1 MSTPRA
7 ALKRLA
13 ESSLARSG
21 LPRLVRA
28 RHRREVLVL
37 AYHNVVPRGERAV
50 GDLSLHLPQD
60 EFARQM
66 ESLRRT
72 HEVVAL
78 DSLLEPRPHSARPRA
93 VVTFDDA
100 YHGALTAG
108 VDELVR
114 RGMPATVFVTP
125 AYVGGGTFWW
135 DEYADPARGLDPALR
150 EYALGALRGQGER
163 VGAWMAERGEH
174 PATLPAHLGVA
185 DEVLLG
191 RAAACPGITLAS
203 HTWSHPNLAA
213 LAEDELDAELARP
226 LAWLRERFQAV
237 VPWLSYPYGLSS
249 PLVERAAERAGYRG
263 AFRVEGGWTPA
274 GATGSFALPRMN
286 VPAGVSLHGFE
297 LRTAGF
303 LDR

>member
-1 MSTPRA
+1 VSAPRA

-13 ESSLARSG
+13 ETSLARSG
-21 LPRLVRA
+21 LPRLARA

-50 GDLSLHLPQD
+50 GDLSLHLAQD
-60 EFARQM
+60 EFARQLD
-66 ESLRRT
+66 SLRRT

-78 DSLLEPRPHSARPRA
+78 DSLLEPRPHSSRPRA
-93 VVTFDDA
+93 VITFDDA

-114 RGMPATVFVTP
+114 RGMPATVFVAP
-125 AYVGGGTFWW
+125 AYVGGGRFWW
-135 DEYADPARGLDPALR
+135 DEYADPAHGLDPALR
-150 EYALGALRGQGER
+150 AHALGALRGQGYR
-163 VGAWMAERGEH
+163 VGAWMAERGAH
-174 PATLPAHLGVA
+174 PIGLPAHQAVA
-185 DEVLLG
+185 DEALLA
-191 RAAACPGITLAS
+191 RAAERPGITLAS
-203 HTWSHPNLAA
+203 HSWSHPNLAA
-213 LAEDELDAELARP
+213 LTESELDAELTRP
-226 LAWLRERFQAV
+226 LAWLRERFAAV

-249 PLVERAAERAGYRG
+249 PAVEGAAGRAGYKG